1 MTTWWEDALLAAGL
15 VTAVLIWADELK
27 VLL

>member
-15 VTAVLIWADELK
+15 VAAVLIWADELK